1 MTENLYLR
9 YDNTPCKMKPTIT
22 IEYCPKCGWML
33 RSVYLAS
40 ELLTTFTGELKGVF
54 LQPSE
59 TAGKFT
65 IYLDG
70 HPIVDRKENGGFP
83 EITAL
88 KRLVRDRIAPGKPL
102 GHTDR
107 KSDPTG

>member
-1 MTENLYLR
+1 MR
-9 YDNTPCKMKPTIT
+9 PTIT

-33 RSVYLAS
+33 RAVYFAS
-40 ELLTTFTGELKGVF
+40 ELLTTFTEELNGV
-54 LQPSE
+54 LLKPSE

-65 IYLDG
+65 ISIDETVV
-70 HPIVDRKENGGFP
+70 VDRKADGKFP

-88 KRLVRDRIAPGKPL
+88 KRLVRDRVAPDKAL

-107 KSDPTG
+107 IR

>member
-1 MTENLYLR
+1 MR
-9 YDNTPCKMKPTIT
+9 PTIT

-33 RSVYLAS
+33 RSIYFAS
-40 ELLTTFTGELKGVF
+40 ELLTTFTEELEGV
-54 LQPSE
+54 LLKPSE

-65 IYLDG
+65 ISIDETV
-70 HPIVDRKENGGFP
+70 IVDRKADGGFP

-88 KRLVRDRIAPGKPL
+88 KRLVRDRVAPDKPL

-107 KSDPTG
+107 IG